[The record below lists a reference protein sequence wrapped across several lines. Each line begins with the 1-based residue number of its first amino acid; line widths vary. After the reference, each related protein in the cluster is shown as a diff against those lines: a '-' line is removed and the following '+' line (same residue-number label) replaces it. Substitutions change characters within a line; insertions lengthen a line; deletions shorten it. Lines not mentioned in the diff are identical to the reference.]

1 MTKIN
6 SARFVAGGLVAGV
19 IMNAVSFL
27 SAGLYISEMMGMFPM
42 GMLAQWAAI
51 TLVGILASTV
61 VGAWIYRE

>member
-27 SAGLYISEMMGMFPM
+27 SAGLYISEMMELLNSRGIQPPD
-42 GMLAQWAAI
+42 G
-51 TLVGILASTV
+51 TLPKV
-61 VGAWIYRE
+61 VYVLMRFV